1 VDGRNR
7 LPTNGDSYVQWLNGP
22 SEILDAWGMHHR
34 YAAGRRNRGV
44 NLVDDRLAK
53 FDDGRISY
61 LSCFDDDL
69 LVMFSGAAPPN
80 VGTYCGSLTE
90 R

>member
-7 LPTNGDSYVQWLNGP
+7 LPTNGDSYVQWLDGP
-22 SEILDAWGMHHR
+22 SEVLDAWGMHQR

-44 NLVDDRLAK
+44 NLVDDRLSE

-61 LSCFDDDL
+61 LSCFDAICSSCL
-69 LVMFSGAAPPN
+69 SGAAPPN